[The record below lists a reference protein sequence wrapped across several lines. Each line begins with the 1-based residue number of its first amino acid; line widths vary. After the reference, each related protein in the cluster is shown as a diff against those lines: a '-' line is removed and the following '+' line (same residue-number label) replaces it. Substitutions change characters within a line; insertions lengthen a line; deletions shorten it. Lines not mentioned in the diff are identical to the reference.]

1 MCVCG
6 GGDGSTFTEVD
17 FLNQTFKIIMLA
29 PLIVSRLISPHSC
42 CNNPHLINYIKGW
55 GREFVQNRS
64 IGIVFVGCVK
74 YTCIAPILF
83 TNIHRRF
90 YDDEDDEMTMT

>member
-1 MCVCG
+1 MRFGRQV
-6 GGDGSTFTEVD
+6 VYNVY
-17 FLNQTFKIIMLA
+17 FLIHKILN
-29 PLIVSRLISPHSC
+29 V
-42 CNNPHLINYIKGW
+42 N
-55 GREFVQNRS
+55 
-64 IGIVFVGCVK
+64 VK